1 MSTPT
6 GHNAWASAED
16 WASQRDYITTLC
28 LYPSLCLRKWRPHLS
43 YNQDILLPLLLS
55 PVLQL
60 TQYVLDRDE
69 NKTLKE
75 IMHIMQEKHQFFAT
89 VRMYKARFQKWG
101 IEKKI
106 KASEAVEIFRQQT
119 ARAAAGKPTVA
130 YIRGRRIDPDR
141 LQRYRYRAAPIISK
155 KIMRAEKGADDE
167 GSSSSRITQVVCRTP
182 SPSPSPDTA
191 DSNVSISPR
200 IEEPTELRVPHEC
213 MQILRNFING
223 AFDNG
228 IWQMAAK
235 GDRAEMNGAFTWQH
249 YVASSQGLI
258 RHGRVKEGFSLL
270 GLCFDQYKLQLQ
282 RPDSMFW
289 LATYKCAIVLASQN
303 HKLGDAFIDYAAKL
317 TSLILPPGHP
327 FNQLWSRVLLT
338 GMNGIS
344 DHAGAIFESY
354 LDMWGRHVNSRE
366 TNTTNDIQGA
376 FVFIQLHCTG
386 LLSYNLLETVIQA
399 MIAGRAI
406 SREAAEYLLQETKSR
421 LILSCLSRRRIRK
434 AETLTKEI
442 MAWLDLQPPDA
453 CTDLRCKVAFLM
465 FEVKERKGTQAEAL
479 QAGHNLLK
487 LSQEIYGPEH
497 IQTLEAMSAVE
508 SYCRKIGAT
517 AGADQMGRDFESR
530 WRVFHDMADALGN
543 FPEQIH
549 QPWYYRSIELGEKVG
564 HVQDAVHLFER
575 CLKLTVDSP

>member
-1 MSTPT
+1 MATPT
-6 GHNAWASAED
+6 GHNGWATADD

-28 LYPSLCLRKWRPHLS
+28 PY
-43 YNQDILLPLLLS
+43 
-55 PVLQL
+55 
-60 TQYVLDRDE
+60 RDQ

-75 IMHIMQEKHQFFAT
+75 IMQIMQDNHQFFAT

-141 LQRYRYRAAPIISK
+141 LQRYRYRAAPLISK
-155 KIMRAEKGADDE
+155 KIMRAEKGADDD
-167 GSSSSRITQVVCRTP
+167 GSNSRISQVICRTP
-182 SPSPSPDTA
+182 SPSPSPDTT
-191 DSNVSISPR
+191 DSNVSISPS

-258 RHGRVKEGFSLL
+258 RHGRIKEGFSLL
-270 GLCFDQYKLQLQ
+270 GMCFDQYKLQLQ

-303 HKLGDAFIDYAAKL
+303 NKLGDAFIDYASKL
-317 TSLILPPGHP
+317 TALVLPPGHP
-327 FNQLWSRVLLT
+327 FNQLWSRVVLT
-338 GMNGIS
+338 GMRGIN

-399 MIAGRAI
+399 MITGGAI
-406 SREAAEYLLQETKSR
+406 SREAAEFLLQETKFR
-421 LILSCLSRRRIRK
+421 LVLTCLGRRRVKK
-434 AETLTKEI
+434 AETVTKEI
-442 MAWLDLQPPDA
+442 IAWLDTKPPQA
-453 CTDLRCKVAFLM
+453 YPDLRCKTAWLM
-465 FEVKERKGTQAEAL
+465 FEVKERKGTQAEAV

-487 LSQEIYGPEH
+487 ISQEIYGPSH

-508 SYCRKIGAT
+508 NYCRKIGAI

-530 WRVFHDMADALGN
+530 WRTFRDAADAKSN
-543 FPEQIH
+543 FPQQID

-564 HVQDAVHLFER
+564 YVQETVELFER
-575 CLKLTVDSP
+575 CLKLSDDSP